1 MSEVIA
7 STPAAE
13 LAAPRARRGFSP
25 AVALAFAIALAVV
38 VCAIFGAWIAPHD
51 PTAQDLL
58 TGLQPPGG
66 DHTLGTDD
74 LGRDIL
80 SRTIVGAR
88 TALIGPLIIAIGA
101 MLIGNVLGLVAGYRG
116 GLTDSIIS
124 RAVDFVYA
132 MPALLVAIVVVG
144 VLGGGYY
151 LAVGLLVILFSPV
164 DTRIVRGATL
174 DQRSRPYVEAARVL
188 GLSSGRIMFRHI
200 WPNVLPL
207 ALANAFLTFA
217 FSLVSLSAL
226 SFLGLGV
233 GPGAADWGRMLS
245 DSREFL
251 FDNAAA
257 ALAPGVALVAMAASV
272 NVIGDWIFEWLSD
285 RGRAR

>member
-1 MSEVIA
+1 MSETVA

-25 AVALAFAIALAVV
+25 AVGFAFLILAAVV
-38 VCAIFGAWIAPHD
+38 ACAAFGHWIAPRD
-51 PTAQDLL
+51 PNEQDLL
-58 TGLQPPGG
+58 FSLTGPSRAHL
-66 DHTLGTDD
+66 LGTDD
-74 LGRDIL
+74 LGRDIA

-88 TALIGPLIIAIGA
+88 TAVVGPLLIALGA
-101 MLIGNVLGLVAGYRG
+101 MLIGSVLGLLAGYFG
-116 GLTDSIIS
+116 GLTDSVIS
-124 RAVDFVYA
+124 RWVDLVYA

-144 VLGGGYY
+144 VLGGGYF
-151 LAVGLLVILFSPV
+151 LAVALLVILFSPI

-174 DQRSRPYVEAARVL
+174 DQRSRPYVEAARML
-188 GLSSGRIMFRHI
+188 GLSNRRIMLAHI

-217 FSLVSLSAL
+217 FSIVSLTSL

-233 GPGAADWGRMLS
+233 GPGTADWGRMLS
-245 DSREFL
+245 DSRTLL
-251 FDNAAA
+251 FDVPAA
-257 ALAPGVALVAMAASV
+257 ALAPGIAIVAAAASV
-272 NVIGDWIFEWLSD
+272 NVIGDWLYEKLSD

>member
-1 MSEVIA
+1 MSETVA

-25 AVALAFAIALAVV
+25 AVGLAILFLVAVV
-38 VCAIFGAWIAPHD
+38 ACAAFGHWIAPRD
-51 PTAQDLL
+51 PDEQDLL
-58 TGLQPPGG
+58 FSLTGPSRE
-66 DHTLGTDD
+66 HWLGTDD
-74 LGRDIL
+74 LGRDIA

-88 TALIGPLIIAIGA
+88 TAVVGPLLIALGA
-101 MLIGNVLGLVAGYRG
+101 MLIGNVLGLLAGYFG
-116 GLTDSIIS
+116 GLTDSVIS
-124 RAVDFVYA
+124 RWVDLVYA

-144 VLGGGYY
+144 VLGGGYF
-151 LAVGLLVILFSPV
+151 LAVALLVVLFSPI

-174 DQRSRPYVEAARVL
+174 DQRSRPYVEAARML
-188 GLSSGRIMFRHI
+188 GLSNRRIMAAHI

-217 FSLVSLSAL
+217 FSIVSLTSL

-233 GPGAADWGRMLS
+233 GPGTADWGRMLS
-245 DSREFL
+245 DSRTLL
-251 FDNAAA
+251 FDVPAAA
-257 ALAPGVALVAMAASV
+257 IAPGIAIVVTAASV
-272 NVIGDWIFEWLSD
+272 NVIGDWLYERLSD